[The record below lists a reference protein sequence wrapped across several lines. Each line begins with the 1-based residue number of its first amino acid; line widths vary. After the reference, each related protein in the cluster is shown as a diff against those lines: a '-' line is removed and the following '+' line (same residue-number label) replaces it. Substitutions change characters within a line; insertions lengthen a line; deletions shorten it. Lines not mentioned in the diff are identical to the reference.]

1 MVVMER
7 KKDFDSSELE
17 TGDLCLGYEKI
28 NLLFNA
34 GPFPAGGDCLI
45 IEADGKLMTVNSA
58 DIIHDLEAYRLS
70 TK

>member
-1 MVVMER
+1 MIVMKL
-7 KKDFDSSELE
+7 KKDFDLSELE

-28 NLLFNA
+28 NLLFNT

-45 IEADGKLMTVNSA
+45 IEADGKLLTVNSA
-58 DIIHDLEAYRLS
+58 DIIHDLKAYNLS